1 MVSFFIQ
8 LVMKHAFQGGGSR
21 HNMAS
26 DIDDYNPTLDP
37 ILDCQTLGQ
46 ALVNITAGC
55 CMAMGL
61 RYAST
66 CDQSAF
72 RCLVRS

>member
-1 MVSFFIQ
+1 
-8 LVMKHAFQGGGSR
+8 MKHAFQGGSKQK
-21 HNMAS
+21 A
-26 DIDDYNPTLDP
+26 DYNPTLDY
-37 ILDCQTLGQ
+37 QTLSQ

-61 RYAST
+61 RYAGT

-72 RCLVRS
+72 KCLVGTCMAYY